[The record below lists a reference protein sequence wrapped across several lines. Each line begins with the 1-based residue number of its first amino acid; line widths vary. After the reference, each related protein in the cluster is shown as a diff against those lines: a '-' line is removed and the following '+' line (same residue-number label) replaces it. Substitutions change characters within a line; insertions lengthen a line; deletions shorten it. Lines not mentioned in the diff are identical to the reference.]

1 MGDCVDQETA
11 KSQGGP
17 DIGTE
22 ASQQTH
28 YINWAE
34 IFRIQDPCGYYPGY
48 QRIVAIYTKY
58 VQSGVNYNNKQ
69 VVCFAMVQGCA
80 KAVNTLFKL
89 CGFAPPA
96 NLSDPSN
103 MTAILINNMLR
114 KEDIAWQCAPL
125 NNKIFAEL
133 RRSAMVSKNNDS
145 INNLLFNFVA
155 LGHYTGPR
163 LSEYARTTQD
173 KVDYHTYHSGTKVLK
188 AFIANNFIFYDDR
201 KHIVKNLNAGS
212 LQQAHLVKITWHIQK
227 NCQNSQSITLLAEVD
242 QPKICPVR
250 SAMRLALRAKW
261 LNQPEDMPFGVYRR
275 KRVNQFTLL
284 VIRLRNCR
292 RSWTS
297 SLLCHRTLSPCQI
310 L

>member
-1 MGDCVDQETA
+1 
-11 KSQGGP
+11 
-17 DIGTE
+17 
-22 ASQQTH
+22 
-28 YINWAE
+28 
-34 IFRIQDPCGYYPGY
+34 
-48 QRIVAIYTKY
+48 
-58 VQSGVNYNNKQ
+58 
-69 VVCFAMVQGCA
+69 MVRGCA

-103 MTAILINNMLR
+103 MTTILINNMLR

-133 RRSAMVSKNNDS
+133 QRSAMVSKNNDS

-201 KHIVKNLNAGS
+201 KHIVK
-212 LQQAHLVKITWHIQK
+212 ITWHIQK

-250 SAMRLALRAKW
+250 SAMCLALRAKW
-261 LNQPEDMPFGVYRR
+261 LNQPEDMPFGVY
-275 KRVNQFTLL
+275 KTKKGKSIYLTGNKIAELQEVMDLISAL
-284 VIRLRNCR
+284 PPDIIA
-292 RSWTS
+292 
-297 SLLCHRTLSPCQI
+297 LSNSMTDGTNNRDMHKYADEMN
-310 L
+310 